1 MNVDIAVLDSLI
13 RGKNEIVI
21 IPLNAVYIDERSRD
35 GTWCCAPYPNH
46 PKGCPNFGKRDSC
59 PPRAAKFEDIVDI
72 NKPLF
77 AAIVRFDL
85 KEHAQKMF
93 ERHKEKH
100 KDEESYKS
108 MPRGMQR
115 NVLYWQNTVRK
126 QLKRIAYNV
135 KGLLD
140 DYIVLEI
147 PEANGVNVFKT
158 MAAHGL
164 KMKTDPDIVY
174 KVMLIC
180 KKK

>member
-1 MNVDIAVLDSLI
+1 
-13 RGKNEIVI
+13 
-21 IPLNAVYIDERSRD
+21 
-35 GTWCCAPYPNH
+35 
-46 PKGCPNFGKRDSC
+46 
-59 PPRAAKFEDIVDI
+59 
-72 NKPLF
+72 
-77 AAIVRFDL
+77 
-85 KEHAQKMF
+85 
-93 ERHKEKH
+93 
-100 KDEESYKS
+100 